1 LIPSSGAKL
10 DLPDKEKARSTCRN
24 RLKRK
29 ANVSSETQRTDDGVN
44 AKLLPALRSLLQ
56 IALRR
61 GKLVVI
67 ETVVLILFASLVAI
81 LLPNLYVATVA
92 IMPPQN
98 NSPSA
103 ALSAQL
109 GNLGA
114 LAAMGGSALGV
125 KNPNDM
131 QVALLKSRT
140 TEYAMVER
148 FQLQAEYHKRYVS
161 SARARWEKMTSIDS
175 GLKDGLIRLS
185 VTDRDPLRAAELA
198 NGWVEEY
205 RRVTAN
211 LALTEASQR
220 RMFFEREVNEER
232 DELERAEDNLKATE
246 DRTGVLELDG
256 QARALIASAALLRAQ
271 VAAKQVE
278 IRAMRE
284 FATSENPD
292 MARAEQELSGMESQL
307 AAMDVDSDHATGD
320 LIAPKG
326 KVTQTGLEFARA
338 LREEK
343 FHEAMYELLTRQYE
357 LARVDEARQGSIVQ
371 IVDPAIP
378 PDRPGS
384 HYRLWIFLAGL
395 VFALPLALM
404 TAWIVELVSVA
415 LDLRRR
421 LGGWTAVLELGWTG
435 EAQ

>member
-1 LIPSSGAKL
+1 V
-10 DLPDKEKARSTCRN
+10 ST
-24 RLKRK
+24 
-29 ANVSSETQRTDDGVN
+29 ETQRPAEDVN

-56 IALRR
+56 MALRR
-61 GKLVVI
+61 RKLVAVEAAALIVI
-67 ETVVLILFASLVAI
+67 ASMTAI
-81 LLPNLYVATVA
+81 LLPNLYTATVA
-92 IMPPQN
+92 IMPPQGG
-98 NSPSA
+98 SSSA
-103 ALSAQL
+103 AMLAQL

-114 LAAMGGSALGV
+114 LASMGGGGIGV

-140 TEYAMVER
+140 TEYAVVER

-185 VTDRDPLRAAELA
+185 VTDRDPRRAAELA

-205 RRVTAN
+205 QHVTAK
-211 LALTEASQR
+211 LALTEAAQR
-220 RMFFEREVNEER
+220 RMFFEREVNGER
-232 DELERAEDNLKATE
+232 DELERAEDNLKNTE

-256 QARALIASAALLRAQ
+256 QSRALIASAALLRAQ

-292 MARAEQELSGMESQL
+292 MARAEQELSGMEGQL
-307 AAMDVDSDHATGD
+307 AAMDVDSDHSTGD

-357 LARVDEARQGSIVQ
+357 VARVDEARQGSIVQ
-371 IVDPAIP
+371 VVDPAIP

-384 HYRLWIFLAGL
+384 HYRLWIFFAGL
-395 VFALPLALM
+395 VLALPLALI
-404 TAWIVELVSVA
+404 TAWIVELVSIA
-415 LDLRRR
+415 LGLRRR
-421 LGGWTAVLELGWTG
+421 FGCWTAVLEHGWTG
-435 EAQ
+435 EAR

>member
-10 DLPDKEKARSTCRN
+10 DLLDREEARSTCRN

-29 ANVSSETQRTDDGVN
+29 ASVSTETQRPDDGVN

-67 ETVVLILFASLVAI
+67 ETAALILFASVVAI
-81 LLPNLYVATVA
+81 LLPNLYIATVA

-131 QVALLKSRT
+131 QVALLK

-161 SARARWEKMTSIDS
+161 SARARWEKMTTIDS

-185 VTDRDPLRAAELA
+185 VTDRDPQRAAELA

-292 MARAEQELSGMESQL
+292 MARAEQELSGMEGQL
-307 AAMDVDSDHATGD
+307 AAMDVDSDHTTGD

-395 VFALPLALM
+395 VFALPLALI

-415 LDLRRR
+415 LGLRKR

>member
-1 LIPSSGAKL
+1 V
-10 DLPDKEKARSTCRN
+10 ST
-24 RLKRK
+24 
-29 ANVSSETQRTDDGVN
+29 ETQRPDEGVN

-56 IALRR
+56 TALRR
-61 GKLVVI
+61 RKLVLV
-67 ETVVLILFASLVAI
+67 EAAALILFASVVAI
-81 LLPNLYVATVA
+81 LLPSLYIATVA
-92 IMPPQN
+92 ILPPQ
-98 NSPSA
+98 SGSSSA
-103 ALSAQL
+103 AMLAQL

-114 LAAMGGSALGV
+114 LASMGGGGLGV

-148 FQLQAEYHKRYVS
+148 FQLQAEYHKRYIS

-185 VTDRDPLRAAELA
+185 VTDRDPRRAAELA

-205 RRVTAN
+205 QRVTAK
-211 LALTEASQR
+211 LALTEAAQR
-220 RMFFEREVNEER
+220 RMFFEREVNGER
-232 DELERAEDNLKATE
+232 DELQRSEDNLKDTE

-271 VAAKQVE
+271 IAAKQVE

-284 FATSENPD
+284 FATSDNPD
-292 MARAEQELSGMESQL
+292 MARAEQELSGMEGQL
-307 AAMDVDSDHATGD
+307 TAMDVDSDHPTGD

-326 KVTQTGLEFARA
+326 KMTQTGLEYARA

-357 LARVDEARQGSIVQ
+357 VARVDEARQGSIVQ
-371 IVDPAIP
+371 VIDPAIP

-395 VFALPLALM
+395 IIALPLALL

-415 LDLRRR
+415 LGLRRR
-421 LGGWTAVLELGWTG
+421 LGCWTAVLEQGWIG
-435 EAQ
+435 EVR

>member
-1 LIPSSGAKL
+1 
-10 DLPDKEKARSTCRN
+10 
-24 RLKRK
+24 
-29 ANVSSETQRTDDGVN
+29 
-44 AKLLPALRSLLQ
+44 
-56 IALRR
+56 
-61 GKLVVI
+61 
-67 ETVVLILFASLVAI
+67 
-81 LLPNLYVATVA
+81 
-92 IMPPQN
+92 MPPQ
-98 NSPSA
+98 SGSSSA
-103 ALSAQL
+103 AMLAQL

-114 LAAMGGSALGV
+114 LASMGGGALGV

-140 TEYAMVER
+140 TEYAMIER
-148 FQLQAEYHKRYVS
+148 FQLQAEYHKRYIS

-185 VTDRDPLRAAELA
+185 VTDRDPRRAAELA

-211 LALTEASQR
+211 LALTEAAQR
-220 RMFFEREVNEER
+220 RMFFEREVNGER
-232 DELERAEDNLKATE
+232 GELERAEDNLKDTE

-256 QARALIASAALLRAQ
+256 QARALIASAAQLRAQ
-271 VAAKQVE
+271 IAAKQVE

-292 MARAEQELSGMESQL
+292 MARAEQELSGMEGQL
-307 AAMDVDSDHATGD
+307 AAMDVDSDHSTGD

-357 LARVDEARQGSIVQ
+357 VARVDEARQGSIVQ
-371 IVDPAIP
+371 VVDPAIP

-395 VFALPLALM
+395 VFALPLALI
-404 TAWIVELVSVA
+404 TAWIVELVSIA
-415 LDLRRR
+415 LALRRR
-421 LGGWTAVLELGWTG
+421 LGSWTAVLEQGWTG
-435 EAQ
+435 EPQSGEPR

>member
-1 LIPSSGAKL
+1 M
-10 DLPDKEKARSTCRN
+10 
-24 RLKRK
+24 
-29 ANVSSETQRTDDGVN
+29 
-44 AKLLPALRSLLQ
+44 
-56 IALRR
+56 ALRR
-61 GKLVVI
+61 GKLVVV
-67 ETVVLILFASLVAI
+67 ETATLILFVSLVAI
-81 LLPNLYVATVA
+81 LLPSLYTATVA
-92 IMPPQN
+92 IMPPQ
-98 NSPSA
+98 SSSSSA
-103 ALSAQL
+103 AMLAQL

-114 LAAMGGSALGV
+114 LASMGGGGLGV

-148 FQLQAEYHKRYVS
+148 FQLQAEYHKRYIS

-185 VTDRDPLRAAELA
+185 VTDRDPRRAAELA

-211 LALTEASQR
+211 LALTEAAQR
-220 RMFFEREVNEER
+220 RMFFEREVNGER
-232 DELERAEDNLKATE
+232 DELERAEENMKDTE

-271 VAAKQVE
+271 IAAKQVE
-278 IRAMRE
+278 IRAMHE

-292 MARAEQELSGMESQL
+292 MARAEQELSGMEGQL

-326 KVTQTGLEFARA
+326 KMTQTGLEFARA

-357 LARVDEARQGSIVQ
+357 VARVDEARQGSIVQ
-371 IVDPAIP
+371 VVDPAIP

-395 VFALPLALM
+395 FFALPVALI
-404 TAWIVELVSVA
+404 TAWVVELVSIA
-415 LDLRRR
+415 LGLRRR
-421 LGGWTAVLELGWTG
+421 LGCWTAVLEQGWIG
-435 EAQ
+435 ETR

>member
-1 LIPSSGAKL
+1 M
-10 DLPDKEKARSTCRN
+10 
-24 RLKRK
+24 
-29 ANVSSETQRTDDGVN
+29 
-44 AKLLPALRSLLQ
+44 LLPALRSLLQ

-61 GKLVVI
+61 SNLVIV
-67 ETVVLILFASLVAI
+67 ETAVLILLVAVLAI
-81 LLPNLYVATVA
+81 LLPNLYTATVA
-92 IMPPQN
+92 MMPQQGG
-98 NSPSA
+98 SSSA
-103 ALSAQL
+103 AMLAQL

-114 LAAMGGSALGV
+114 LASMGGGLSM
-125 KNPNDM
+125 KNPNDT

-185 VTDRDPLRAAELA
+185 VTDRNPQRAAELA

-205 RRVTAN
+205 RRVAAG
-211 LALTEASQR
+211 LALTEAAQR
-220 RMFFEREVNEER
+220 RMFFEREVNGER
-232 DELERAEDNLKATE
+232 DELERAEDNLKDTE

-271 VAAKQVE
+271 IAAKQVE

-292 MARAEQELSGMESQL
+292 MARAEQELSGMEGQL
-307 AAMDVDSDHATGD
+307 TAMDVDSDHATGD

-357 LARVDEARQGSIVQ
+357 VARVDEARQGSNIQV
-371 IVDPAIP
+371 IDPAIP

-395 VFALPLALM
+395 VFALPLALI
-404 TAWIVELVSVA
+404 TAWIVELVSIA
-415 LDLRRR
+415 LGLRRR
-421 LGGWTAVLELGWTG
+421 LGCWTAVLEQGWTG
-435 EAQ
+435 EARSGETR

>member
-1 LIPSSGAKL
+1 M
-10 DLPDKEKARSTCRN
+10 ST
-24 RLKRK
+24 
-29 ANVSSETQRTDDGVN
+29 ETQRPAEDVN

-56 IALRR
+56 MALRR
-61 GKLVVI
+61 RKLVAVEAAALIVI
-67 ETVVLILFASLVAI
+67 VSVTAI
-81 LLPNLYVATVA
+81 LLPNLYTATVA
-92 IMPPQN
+92 IMPPQGG
-98 NSPSA
+98 SSSA
-103 ALSAQL
+103 AMLAQL

-114 LAAMGGSALGV
+114 LASMGGGGIGV

-185 VTDRDPLRAAELA
+185 VTDRDPRRAAELA

-205 RRVTAN
+205 QHVTAK
-211 LALTEASQR
+211 LALTEAAQR
-220 RMFFEREVNEER
+220 RMFFEREVNGER
-232 DELERAEDNLKATE
+232 DELERAEDNLKDTE

-256 QARALIASAALLRAQ
+256 QSRALIASAALLRAQ

-292 MARAEQELSGMESQL
+292 MARAEQELSGMEGQL
-307 AAMDVDSDHATGD
+307 AAMDVDSDHSTGD

-357 LARVDEARQGSIVQ
+357 VARVDEARQGSIVQ
-371 IVDPAIP
+371 VVDPAIP

-384 HYRLWIFLAGL
+384 HYRLWIFFSGL
-395 VFALPLALM
+395 VLALPLALI
-404 TAWIVELVSVA
+404 TAWIVELVSIA
-415 LDLRRR
+415 LGLRRR
-421 LGGWTAVLELGWTG
+421 FGCWTAVLEHGWTG
-435 EAQ
+435 EAR

>member
-1 LIPSSGAKL
+1 V
-10 DLPDKEKARSTCRN
+10 ST
-24 RLKRK
+24 
-29 ANVSSETQRTDDGVN
+29 ETQRPAEDVN

-56 IALRR
+56 MALRR
-61 GKLVVI
+61 RKLVAVEAAALIVI
-67 ETVVLILFASLVAI
+67 VSVTAI
-81 LLPNLYVATVA
+81 LLPNLYTATVA
-92 IMPPQN
+92 IMPPQGG
-98 NSPSA
+98 SSSA
-103 ALSAQL
+103 AMLAQL

-114 LAAMGGSALGV
+114 LASMGGGGIGV

-185 VTDRDPLRAAELA
+185 VTDRDPRRAAELA

-205 RRVTAN
+205 QHVTAK
-211 LALTEASQR
+211 LALTEAAQR
-220 RMFFEREVNEER
+220 RMFFEREVNGER
-232 DELERAEDNLKATE
+232 DELERAEDNLKDTE

-256 QARALIASAALLRAQ
+256 QSRALIASAALLRAQ

-292 MARAEQELSGMESQL
+292 MARAEQELSGMEGQL
-307 AAMDVDSDHATGD
+307 AAMDVDSDHSTGD

-357 LARVDEARQGSIVQ
+357 VARVDEARQGSIVQ
-371 IVDPAIP
+371 VVDPAIP

-384 HYRLWIFLAGL
+384 HYRLWIFFSGL
-395 VFALPLALM
+395 VLALPLALI
-404 TAWIVELVSVA
+404 TAWIVELVSIA
-415 LDLRRR
+415 LGLRRR
-421 LGGWTAVLELGWTG
+421 FGCWTAVLEHGWTG
-435 EAQ
+435 EAR

>member
-1 LIPSSGAKL
+1 VP
-10 DLPDKEKARSTCRN
+10 T
-24 RLKRK
+24 
-29 ANVSSETQRTDDGVN
+29 ETQRPADSDN

-56 IALRR
+56 MALRR
-61 GKLVVI
+61 RKLVVV
-67 ETVVLILFASLVAI
+67 EAAVLILCVSLVAI
-81 LLPNLYVATVA
+81 LSPNLYTATVA
-92 IMPPQN
+92 IMPPQGG
-98 NSPSA
+98 SSSA
-103 ALSAQL
+103 AMLAQL

-114 LAAMGGSALGV
+114 LASMGGGALGV

-185 VTDRDPLRAAELA
+185 VTDSDPQRAAELA

-205 RRVTAN
+205 RRVTAK
-211 LALTEASQR
+211 LALTEAAQR
-220 RMFFEREVNEER
+220 RMFFEREVNGER
-232 DELERAEDNLKATE
+232 DELERAEDNLKDTE

-271 VAAKQVE
+271 IAAKQVE

-292 MARAEQELSGMESQL
+292 MARAEQELSGMEGQL
-307 AAMDVDSDHATGD
+307 TAMNVDSDHATGD

-326 KVTQTGLEFARA
+326 KVTQTGLEYARA

-357 LARVDEARQGSIVQ
+357 VARVDEARQGSIVQ
-371 IVDPAIP
+371 VVDPAIP

-384 HYRLWIFLAGL
+384 YYRLWIFLAGL
-395 VFALPLALM
+395 VLALPLALL
-404 TAWIVELVSVA
+404 TAWVVELASIA
-415 LDLRRR
+415 LGLRRR
-421 LGGWTAVLELGWTG
+421 LGCWTAVLEQGWTG
-435 EAQ
+435 EAR

>member
-1 LIPSSGAKL
+1 M
-10 DLPDKEKARSTCRN
+10 ST
-24 RLKRK
+24 
-29 ANVSSETQRTDDGVN
+29 ETQIPADGVN

-56 IALRR
+56 TALRR
-61 GKLVVI
+61 RKLVVA
-67 ETVVLILFASLVAI
+67 ETTVLILCVSIVAI
-81 LLPNLYVATVA
+81 LLPSLYTATVA
-92 IMPPQN
+92 IMPPQ
-98 NSPSA
+98 SGSSSA
-103 ALSAQL
+103 AMLAQL

-114 LAAMGGSALGV
+114 LASMGGGALGV

-148 FQLQAEYHKRYVS
+148 FQLQAEYHKRYIS

-185 VTDRDPLRAAELA
+185 VTDRDPRRAAELA

-211 LALTEASQR
+211 LALTEAAQR
-220 RMFFEREVNEER
+220 RMFFEREVNGER
-232 DELERAEDNLKATE
+232 GELERAEDNLKDTE
-246 DRTGVLELDG
+246 NRTGVLELDG
-256 QARALIASAALLRAQ
+256 QARALIASAAQLRAQ
-271 VAAKQVE
+271 IAAKQVE

-292 MARAEQELSGMESQL
+292 MARAEQELSGMEGQL
-307 AAMDVDSDHATGD
+307 AAMDVDSDHSTGD

-326 KVTQTGLEFARA
+326 KVTQTSLEFARA

-357 LARVDEARQGSIVQ
+357 VARVDEARQGSIVQ
-371 IVDPAIP
+371 VVDPAIP

-395 VFALPLALM
+395 VFALPLALI
-404 TAWIVELVSVA
+404 TAWIVELVSIA
-415 LDLRRR
+415 IGLRRL
-421 LGGWTAVLELGWTG
+421 LGCWTAVLEQGWTG
-435 EAQ
+435 EPRSGEPR

>member
-1 LIPSSGAKL
+1 VL
-10 DLPDKEKARSTCRN
+10 
-24 RLKRK
+24 
-29 ANVSSETQRTDDGVN
+29 SETQRPDDGVN
-44 AKLLPALRSLLQ
+44 AKLLPAFRSLLQ
-56 IALRR
+56 MALRR
-61 GKLVVI
+61 GKLVVV
-67 ETVVLILFASLVAI
+67 ETAALILLVSVAAI
-81 LLPNLYVATVA
+81 LLPSLYTATVA
-92 IMPPQN
+92 IMPPQGG
-98 NSPSA
+98 SSSA
-103 ALSAQL
+103 AMLAQL

-114 LAAMGGSALGV
+114 LASMGGGGLGV

-161 SARARWEKMTSIDS
+161 AARARWEKMTSIDS

-185 VTDRDPLRAAELA
+185 VTDRDPRRAAELA

-205 RRVTAN
+205 RRVTAK
-211 LALTEASQR
+211 LALTEAAQR
-220 RMFFEREVNEER
+220 RMFFEREVNGER
-232 DELERAEDNLKATE
+232 DELEHAEDNLKDTE

-271 VAAKQVE
+271 IAAKQVE

-292 MARAEQELSGMESQL
+292 MARAEQELSGMEGQL
-307 AAMDVDSDHATGD
+307 TAMDVDSDHATGD

-326 KVTQTGLEFARA
+326 KVTQTGLEFARS

-357 LARVDEARQGSIVQ
+357 VARVDEARQGSIVQ
-371 IVDPAIP
+371 VVDPAIP

-395 VFALPLALM
+395 VLALPLALI
-404 TAWIVELVSVA
+404 TAWIVELVSIA
-415 LDLRRR
+415 LGLRRR
-421 LGGWTAVLELGWTG
+421 LGCWTAVLEQGWTG
-435 EAQ
+435 EAR

>member
-10 DLPDKEKARSTCRN
+10 DLLDREEARSTCRN

-29 ANVSSETQRTDDGVN
+29 ASVSTETQRPDDGVN

-67 ETVVLILFASLVAI
+67 ETAALILFASVVAI
-81 LLPNLYVATVA
+81 LLPNLYIATVA

-161 SARARWEKMTSIDS
+161 SARARWEKMTTIDS

-185 VTDRDPLRAAELA
+185 VTDRDPQRAAELA

-292 MARAEQELSGMESQL
+292 MARAEQELSGMEGQL
-307 AAMDVDSDHATGD
+307 AAMDVDSDHTTGD

-395 VFALPLALM
+395 VFALPLALI

-415 LDLRRR
+415 LGLRKR

>member
-1 LIPSSGAKL
+1 M
-10 DLPDKEKARSTCRN
+10 ST
-24 RLKRK
+24 
-29 ANVSSETQRTDDGVN
+29 ETQRPDDGVN

-56 IALRR
+56 TALRR
-61 GKLVVI
+61 RKLVLV
-67 ETVVLILFASLVAI
+67 ETVALILFVSVVAI
-81 LLPNLYVATVA
+81 LLPSLYTATVA
-92 IMPPQN
+92 IMPPQGG
-98 NSPSA
+98 SSSA
-103 ALSAQL
+103 AMLAQL

-114 LAAMGGSALGV
+114 LASMGGGGLGV

-161 SARARWEKMTSIDS
+161 SARAHWEKMTSIDS

-185 VTDRDPLRAAELA
+185 VTDRDPQRAAELA

-205 RRVTAN
+205 RRVTAK
-211 LALTEASQR
+211 LALTEAAQR

-232 DELERAEDNLKATE
+232 DELERAEDNLKDTE

-271 VAAKQVE
+271 IAAKQVE

-284 FATSENPD
+284 FATSDNPD
-292 MARAEQELSGMESQL
+292 MARAEQELSGMEGQL
-307 AAMDVDSDHATGD
+307 TAMDVDTDHATGD

-326 KVTQTGLEFARA
+326 KMTQTGLEYARA

-357 LARVDEARQGSIVQ
+357 VARVDEARQGSIIQ

-395 VFALPLALM
+395 VFALPLALI
-404 TAWIVELVSVA
+404 TAWIVELVSIA
-415 LDLRRR
+415 LGLRRR
-421 LGGWTAVLELGWTG
+421 LGCWTAVLEQGWIG

>member
-1 LIPSSGAKL
+1 M
-10 DLPDKEKARSTCRN
+10 ST
-24 RLKRK
+24 
-29 ANVSSETQRTDDGVN
+29 ETQRPADSVN

-56 IALRR
+56 MALRR
-61 GKLVVI
+61 GKLVVV
-67 ETVVLILFASLVAI
+67 ETATLILFVSLVAI
-81 LLPNLYVATVA
+81 LLPSLYTATVA
-92 IMPPQN
+92 IMPPQ
-98 NSPSA
+98 SSSSSA
-103 ALSAQL
+103 AMLAQL

-114 LAAMGGSALGV
+114 LASMGGGGLGV

-148 FQLQAEYHKRYVS
+148 FQLQAEYHKRYIS

-185 VTDRDPLRAAELA
+185 VTDRDPRRAAELA

-211 LALTEASQR
+211 LALTEAAQR
-220 RMFFEREVNEER
+220 RMFFEREVNGER
-232 DELERAEDNLKATE
+232 DELERAEENMKDTE

-271 VAAKQVE
+271 IAAKQVE
-278 IRAMRE
+278 IRAMHE

-292 MARAEQELSGMESQL
+292 MARAEQELSGMEGQL

-326 KVTQTGLEFARA
+326 KMTQTGLEFARA

-357 LARVDEARQGSIVQ
+357 VARVDEARQGSIVQ
-371 IVDPAIP
+371 VVDPAIP

-395 VFALPLALM
+395 FFALPVALI
-404 TAWIVELVSVA
+404 TAWVVELVSIA
-415 LDLRRR
+415 LGLRRR
-421 LGGWTAVLELGWTG
+421 LGCWTAVLEQGWIG
-435 EAQ
+435 ETR

>member
-1 LIPSSGAKL
+1 V
-10 DLPDKEKARSTCRN
+10 ST
-24 RLKRK
+24 
-29 ANVSSETQRTDDGVN
+29 ETQIPADGVN
-44 AKLLPALRSLLQ
+44 AKLPPALRSLLQ
-56 IALRR
+56 TALRR
-61 GKLVVI
+61 RKLVLV
-67 ETVVLILFASLVAI
+67 ETAALILCALVVAI
-81 LLPNLYVATVA
+81 LLPSLYTATVA
-92 IMPPQN
+92 IMPPQGG
-98 NSPSA
+98 SSSA
-103 ALSAQL
+103 AMLAQL

-114 LAAMGGSALGV
+114 LASMGGGGLGV

-185 VTDRDPLRAAELA
+185 VTDRDPRRAAELA

-205 RRVTAN
+205 QRVTAK
-211 LALTEASQR
+211 LALTEAAQR
-220 RMFFEREVNEER
+220 RMFFEREVNGER
-232 DELERAEDNLKATE
+232 DELERAEDNLKNTE

-271 VAAKQVE
+271 IAAKQVE

-284 FATSENPD
+284 FATSDNPD
-292 MARAEQELSGMESQL
+292 MARAEQELSGMEGQL
-307 AAMDVDSDHATGD
+307 AAMDVDSDHPTGD

-326 KVTQTGLEFARA
+326 KMTQTGLEYARA

-357 LARVDEARQGSIVQ
+357 VARVDEARQGSIVQ
-371 IVDPAIP
+371 VIDPAIP

-395 VFALPLALM
+395 VFALPLALI
-404 TAWIVELVSVA
+404 TAWIVELVSIA
-415 LDLRRR
+415 LGLRQR
-421 LGGWTAVLELGWTG
+421 LGCWTAVLEQGWIG
-435 EAQ
+435 EAR

>member
-1 LIPSSGAKL
+1 V
-10 DLPDKEKARSTCRN
+10 STQ
-24 RLKRK
+24 
-29 ANVSSETQRTDDGVN
+29 TQRLDEGVN
-44 AKLLPALRSLLQ
+44 AKLPPALWSLLQ
-56 IALRR
+56 TALRR
-61 GKLVVI
+61 RKLVLV
-67 ETVVLILFASLVAI
+67 EAAALILCASVMAI
-81 LLPNLYVATVA
+81 LLPSLYTATVA
-92 IMPPQN
+92 IMPPQGG
-98 NSPSA
+98 SSSA
-103 ALSAQL
+103 AMLAQL

-114 LAAMGGSALGV
+114 LASMGGGGLGV

-131 QVALLKSRT
+131 QVALLKCRT

-185 VTDRDPLRAAELA
+185 VTDRDPQRAAELA

-205 RRVTAN
+205 RRVAAK

-220 RMFFEREVNEER
+220 RMFFEREVNGER
-232 DELERAEDNLKATE
+232 DELERAEDNLKDTE

-271 VAAKQVE
+271 IAAKQVE

-284 FATSENPD
+284 FATSDNPD
-292 MARAEQELSGMESQL
+292 MARAEQELSGMEGQL
-307 AAMDVDSDHATGD
+307 TAMDVDSDHPTGD

-326 KVTQTGLEFARA
+326 KMTQTGLEYARA

-357 LARVDEARQGSIVQ
+357 VARVDEARQGSNIQV
-371 IVDPAIP
+371 IDPAIP

-395 VFALPLALM
+395 FFAFPVALL
-404 TAWIVELVSVA
+404 TAWIVELVSIT
-415 LDLRRR
+415 LGLRRR
-421 LGGWTAVLELGWTG
+421 LGCWTAVLEQGWIG
-435 EAQ
+435 EAR

>member
-1 LIPSSGAKL
+1 V
-10 DLPDKEKARSTCRN
+10 ST
-24 RLKRK
+24 
-29 ANVSSETQRTDDGVN
+29 ETQRPDEGVN

-56 IALRR
+56 TALRR
-61 GKLVVI
+61 RKLVLV
-67 ETVVLILFASLVAI
+67 EAAALILFASVVAI
-81 LLPNLYVATVA
+81 LLPSLYIATVA
-92 IMPPQN
+92 IMPPQ
-98 NSPSA
+98 SGSSSA
-103 ALSAQL
+103 AMLAQL

-114 LAAMGGSALGV
+114 LASMGGGGLGV

-148 FQLQAEYHKRYVS
+148 FQLQAEYHKRYIS

-185 VTDRDPLRAAELA
+185 VTDRDPRRAAELA

-205 RRVTAN
+205 QRVTAK
-211 LALTEASQR
+211 LALTEAAQR
-220 RMFFEREVNEER
+220 RMFFEREVNGER
-232 DELERAEDNLKATE
+232 DELQRSEDNLKDTE

-271 VAAKQVE
+271 IAAKQVE

-284 FATSENPD
+284 FATSDNPD
-292 MARAEQELSGMESQL
+292 MARAEQELSGMVGQL
-307 AAMDVDSDHATGD
+307 TAMDVDSDHPTGD

-326 KVTQTGLEFARA
+326 KMTQTGLEYARA

-357 LARVDEARQGSIVQ
+357 VARVDEARQGSIVQ
-371 IVDPAIP
+371 VIDPAIP

-395 VFALPLALM
+395 ILALPLALL

-415 LDLRRR
+415 LGLRRR
-421 LGGWTAVLELGWTG
+421 LGCWTAVLEQGWIG
-435 EAQ
+435 EVR

>member
-1 LIPSSGAKL
+1 V
-10 DLPDKEKARSTCRN
+10 STQ
-24 RLKRK
+24 
-29 ANVSSETQRTDDGVN
+29 TQRLDEGVN
-44 AKLLPALRSLLQ
+44 AKLPPALWSLLQ
-56 IALRR
+56 TALRR
-61 GKLVVI
+61 RKLVLV
-67 ETVVLILFASLVAI
+67 EAAALILCASVVAI
-81 LLPNLYVATVA
+81 LLPSLYTATVA
-92 IMPPQN
+92 IMPPQGG
-98 NSPSA
+98 SSSA
-103 ALSAQL
+103 AMLAQL

-114 LAAMGGSALGV
+114 LASMGGGGLGV

-131 QVALLKSRT
+131 QVALLKCRT

-185 VTDRDPLRAAELA
+185 VTDRDPQRAAELA

-205 RRVTAN
+205 RRVAAK

-220 RMFFEREVNEER
+220 RMFFEREVNGER
-232 DELERAEDNLKATE
+232 DELERAEDNLKDTE

-271 VAAKQVE
+271 IAAKQVE

-284 FATSENPD
+284 FATSDNPD
-292 MARAEQELSGMESQL
+292 MARAEQELSGMEGQL
-307 AAMDVDSDHATGD
+307 TAMDVDSDHPTGD

-326 KVTQTGLEFARA
+326 KMTQTGLEYARA

-357 LARVDEARQGSIVQ
+357 VARVDEARQGSIVQ
-371 IVDPAIP
+371 VVDPAIP

-395 VFALPLALM
+395 ILAPPLALT
-404 TAWIVELVSVA
+404 TAWIVELVSIA
-415 LDLRRR
+415 LGLRRR
-421 LGGWTAVLELGWTG
+421 FGCWTAVLEHGWTG
-435 EAQ
+435 VAR

>member
-1 LIPSSGAKL
+1 M
-10 DLPDKEKARSTCRN
+10 ST
-24 RLKRK
+24 
-29 ANVSSETQRTDDGVN
+29 ETQRPAEDIN

-56 IALRR
+56 MALRR
-61 GKLVVI
+61 RKLVAVEAAALIVI
-67 ETVVLILFASLVAI
+67 VSVTAI
-81 LLPNLYVATVA
+81 LLPNLYTATVA
-92 IMPPQN
+92 IMPPQGG
-98 NSPSA
+98 SSSA
-103 ALSAQL
+103 AMLAQL

-114 LAAMGGSALGV
+114 LASMGGGGIGV

-185 VTDRDPLRAAELA
+185 VTDRDPRRAAELA

-205 RRVTAN
+205 QRVTAK
-211 LALTEASQR
+211 LALTEAAQR
-220 RMFFEREVNEER
+220 RMFFEREVNGER
-232 DELERAEDNLKATE
+232 DELERAEDNLKDTE

-256 QARALIASAALLRAQ
+256 QSRALIASAALLRAQ

-292 MARAEQELSGMESQL
+292 MARAEQELSGMEGQL
-307 AAMDVDSDHATGD
+307 AAMDVDSDHSTGD

-357 LARVDEARQGSIVQ
+357 VARVDEARQGSIVQ
-371 IVDPAIP
+371 VVDPAIP

-384 HYRLWIFLAGL
+384 HYRLWILLAGL
-395 VFALPLALM
+395 VLALPLALI
-404 TAWIVELVSVA
+404 TAWIVELVSIA
-415 LDLRRR
+415 LGLRRR
-421 LGGWTAVLELGWTG
+421 FGCWTAVLEHGWTG
-435 EAQ
+435 EAR

>member
-1 LIPSSGAKL
+1 M
-10 DLPDKEKARSTCRN
+10 ST
-24 RLKRK
+24 
-29 ANVSSETQRTDDGVN
+29 ETQRPADGVN

-56 IALRR
+56 TSLRR
-61 GKLVVI
+61 QKLVLV
-67 ETVVLILFASLVAI
+67 EAAALILFASVVAI
-81 LLPNLYVATVA
+81 LLPSLYTATVA
-92 IMPPQN
+92 IMPPQ
-98 NSPSA
+98 SSSSSA
-103 ALSAQL
+103 AMLAQL

-114 LAAMGGSALGV
+114 LSSMGGGGLGV

-148 FQLQAEYHKRYVS
+148 FQLQAEYHKRYIS

-185 VTDRDPLRAAELA
+185 VTDRDPQRAAELA

-205 RRVTAN
+205 RRVTAK
-211 LALTEASQR
+211 LALTEAAQR
-220 RMFFEREVNEER
+220 RMFFEREVNGER
-232 DELERAEDNLKATE
+232 DELERSEDNLKDTE

-271 VAAKQVE
+271 IAAKQVE

-284 FATSENPD
+284 FATSDNPD
-292 MARAEQELSGMESQL
+292 MARAEQELSGMEGQL
-307 AAMDVDSDHATGD
+307 TAMDVDSDHATGD

-326 KVTQTGLEFARA
+326 KMTQTGLEYARA

-357 LARVDEARQGSIVQ
+357 VARVDEARQGSNIQV
-371 IVDPAIP
+371 IDPAIP
-378 PDRPGS
+378 PDRPGT

-395 VFALPLALM
+395 FFAFPVALL
-404 TAWIVELVSVA
+404 TAWIVELVSIA
-415 LDLRRR
+415 LGLRRR
-421 LGGWTAVLELGWTG
+421 LGCWTAVLEQGWIG
-435 EAQ
+435 EAR

>member
-1 LIPSSGAKL
+1 M
-10 DLPDKEKARSTCRN
+10 ST
-24 RLKRK
+24 
-29 ANVSSETQRTDDGVN
+29 ETQRPDDGVN

-56 IALRR
+56 TALRR
-61 GKLVVI
+61 RKLVLV
-67 ETVVLILFASLVAI
+67 ETVALILFVSVVAI
-81 LLPNLYVATVA
+81 LLPSLYIATVA
-92 IMPPQN
+92 IMPPQGG
-98 NSPSA
+98 SSSA
-103 ALSAQL
+103 AMLAQL

-114 LAAMGGSALGV
+114 LASMGGGALGV

-131 QVALLKSRT
+131 QVALLRSRT

-185 VTDRDPLRAAELA
+185 VTDRDPQRAAELA

-220 RMFFEREVNEER
+220 RMFFEREVNGER
-232 DELERAEDNLKATE
+232 DELERAEDNLKDTE
-246 DRTGVLELDG
+246 DRTGVLEMDG

-271 VAAKQVE
+271 IAAKQVE

-284 FATSENPD
+284 FATSDNPD
-292 MARAEQELSGMESQL
+292 MARAEQELSGMEGQL
-307 AAMDVDSDHATGD
+307 TAMDVDSDHATGD

-326 KVTQTGLEFARA
+326 KMTQTGLEYARA

-357 LARVDEARQGSIVQ
+357 VARVDEARQGSNIQ

-384 HYRLWIFLAGL
+384 HYRLWIFFAGL
-395 VFALPLALM
+395 VFALPLALV

-415 LDLRRR
+415 LGLRRR
-421 LGGWTAVLELGWTG
+421 LGCWTAVLEQGWTEEARSG

>member
-1 LIPSSGAKL
+1 V
-10 DLPDKEKARSTCRN
+10 ST
-24 RLKRK
+24 
-29 ANVSSETQRTDDGVN
+29 ETQRPADGVN

-56 IALRR
+56 TSLRR
-61 GKLVVI
+61 QKLVLV
-67 ETVVLILFASLVAI
+67 EAAALILFASVVAI
-81 LLPNLYVATVA
+81 LLPSLYTATVA
-92 IMPPQN
+92 IMPPQ
-98 NSPSA
+98 SSSSSA
-103 ALSAQL
+103 AMLAQL

-114 LAAMGGSALGV
+114 LSSMGGGGLGV

-148 FQLQAEYHKRYVS
+148 FQLQAEYHKRYIS

-185 VTDRDPLRAAELA
+185 VTDRDPQRAAELA

-205 RRVTAN
+205 RRVTAK
-211 LALTEASQR
+211 LALTEAAQR
-220 RMFFEREVNEER
+220 RMFFEREVNGER
-232 DELERAEDNLKATE
+232 DELERSEDNLKDTE

-271 VAAKQVE
+271 IAAKQVE

-284 FATSENPD
+284 FATSDNPD
-292 MARAEQELSGMESQL
+292 MARAEQELSGMEGQL
-307 AAMDVDSDHATGD
+307 TAMDVDSDHATGD

-326 KVTQTGLEFARA
+326 KMTQTGLEYARA

-357 LARVDEARQGSIVQ
+357 VARVDEARQGSNIQV
-371 IVDPAIP
+371 IDPAIP
-378 PDRPGS
+378 PDRPGT

-395 VFALPLALM
+395 FFAFPVALL
-404 TAWIVELVSVA
+404 TAWIVELVSIA
-415 LDLRRR
+415 LGLRRR
-421 LGGWTAVLELGWTG
+421 LGCWTAVLEQGWIG